1 MRGDGRLR
9 ALEGIFFLSGACAL
23 VYETVWARWLGLAL
37 GADAWGIAAVL
48 AGFMAGF
55 GIGSAAAGALASR
68 VSRPGL
74 AYGLAEVGIAL
85 CGFLSSLLLPALA
98 SLTPALH
105 GLTETHPALHH
116 ALRFAL
122 AVAVLLAPATLLGAT
137 FPLMARLRARPERE
151 GEGVARLYAWNTLG
165 AASGAALSA
174 FVLVPGLGLTGST
187 FLAATMNLLAGAA
200 AIALYPGRSLPTRAP
215 LASAP
220 SAGAPAD
227 PDARVVL
234 AAAFLSG
241 FASLAQETLLT
252 RALVGA
258 LGASTYAFAC
268 VLTAFLAGIGIGP
281 HLLPPGEDPG
291 RARRRLAGCQ
301 VGAVWGLLLGI
312 LAISHLLGIDGFL
325 GAPRNR
331 TPDVEGIGALFA
343 YQFLVC
349 CAALL
354 PSAVFLGAAF
364 PAAIRAAHAGAG
376 DVART
381 AGRVYAANTAGAILG
396 TLLAAFVALPLL
408 GLRASLAASAGASL
422 LAAVLLLARRSSIG
436 PRRGLLLLGALSLP
450 AGGILLLRSPPDP
463 PGTRTIFHE
472 EGSAATVSVEET
484 TGVLGEQVRG
494 LRVEGK
500 IVATS
505 GFLDMRLQRLLGLL
519 PVLASAD
526 PSTLLTVGLGT
537 GMTGGASALASE
549 GGASTVVEIAPPVAR
564 GAAYFDRENHGV
576 LRRSRLRFEDG
587 RNFLLGT
594 RERFGVITTDPIHP
608 WTSGSGSLYTVE
620 YFRLVASR
628 LAAGGAVA
636 QWIPLYEVSES
647 DVRSIASSFAA
658 AFPRVALFLT
668 GYDLVLLGRTD
679 EIAFDAARVEALFR
693 SPEVAESLREI
704 GVLSAADLLATFVA
718 GDEAVRAYVEG
729 APVNLDDRPEIE
741 YSAPRSLLSGYAA
754 GALRWVL
761 ARATRP
767 EGIPVR
773 PSFPLAPLR
782 EALDRRDRALRIFLE
797 TYEKGPP
804 RSSMKEAVARYVEAL
819 RSRA

>member
-9 ALEGIFFLSGACAL
+9 ALEGIFFVSGACAL

-85 CGFLSSLLLPALA
+85 CGFLSPLLLPALA

-105 GLTETHPALHH
+105 GLTETRPALHH

-174 FVLVPGLGLTGST
+174 FVLVPGLGLAGST
-187 FLAATMNLLAGAA
+187 FLAAAMNLLAGAA
-200 AIALYPGRSLPTRAP
+200 AIALYPG
-215 LASAP
+215 ASAP
-220 SAGAPAD
+220 PRESVPPRDLPAD
-227 PDARVVL
+227 RDARVIL

-281 HLLPPGEDPG
+281 HLLPPGEDPR

-331 TPDVEGIGALFA
+331 TPEVGGIGALFA

-381 AGRVYAANTAGAILG
+381 AGRIYAANTAGAILG
-396 TLLAAFVALPLL
+396 TLLAAFVALPFL

-422 LAAVLLLARRSSIG
+422 LAAVLLFLRGSSTG
-436 PRRGLLLLGALSLP
+436 PLLLLGALSLP
-450 AGGILLLRSPPDP
+450 AGGLLLLRFPPDP

-505 GFLDMRLQRLLGLL
+505 GFLDMRLQRLLGVL

-526 PSTLLTVGLGT
+526 PSSLLTVGLGT
-537 GMTGGASALASE
+537 GMTGGSSALASP

-608 WTSGSGSLYTVE
+608 WTAGSGSLYTVE

-636 QWIPLYEVSES
+636 QWVPLYEVSES
-647 DVRSIASSFAA
+647 DVRSIAASFAA

-668 GYDLVLLGRTD
+668 GYDLVLLGRTE

-704 GVLSAADLLATFVA
+704 GILSAADLLATYVA

-761 ARATRP
+761 ARETRP
-767 EGIPVR
+767 TGIPVR
-773 PSFPLAPLR
+773 PSFPIAPLR

-797 TYEKGPP
+797 TYEKGAP

-819 RSRA
+819 RSRT